1 MPRRPTAGSLRR
13 AVDQGPADWHRAHP
27 NDLRKWVEQA
37 RKAVRSVITDSTYG
51 LPRRFRIRRSIR
63 RPQFSF
69 SAPPPSPCRSYPR
82 RPRRSPGVS
91 LRHYGASATKK
102 RPLPTTIKG
111 LGISLRVPADLAN
124 PSYLLHDRSRHP
136 VLNARRCIL
145 TFPFNLYIY
154 AYILKRRAT
163 LAHVRLTE
171 FRQNIAT
178 HFDNVIAS
186 RAPLLV
192 TRQGS
197 EALVLVAEGEYESM
211 QETLHLLSTPANSD
225 RLRESIA
232 QLRRG
237 ELIEKDPTL

>member
-1 MPRRPTAGSLRR
+1 MDPLFVP
-13 AVDQGPADWHRAHP
+13 VGPIF
-27 NDLRKWVEQA
+27 L
-37 RKAVRSVITDSTYG
+37 
-51 LPRRFRIRRSIR
+51 
-63 RPQFSF
+63 
-69 SAPPPSPCRSYPR
+69 
-82 RPRRSPGVS
+82 
-91 LRHYGASATKK
+91 HYVASATKK
-102 RPLPTTIKG
+102 RSLPETING
-111 LGISLRVPADLAN
+111 LAMSSRVPPPASWPFQAAFSRLIQASDFERERTYIDICIQ
-124 PSYLLHDRSRHP
+124 SVHICVHSGRS
-136 VLNARRCIL
+136 V
-145 TFPFNLYIY
+145 
-154 AYILKRRAT
+154 T

-197 EALVLVAEGEYESM
+197 EALVLIAEGEYESM